1 MERGKGGFAM
11 RFAAFIALLMVLFA
25 GQRLS
30 GHAGQLMSR
39 VLAAIFALLLTQPP
53 ALAAAPPVKAP
64 LKLNKAIAAAL
75 KKISPS

>member
-1 MERGKGGFAM
+1 
-11 RFAAFIALLMVLFA
+11 
-25 GQRLS
+25 
-30 GHAGQLMSR
+30 MSR